1 MEEHQACQ
9 EVWNRE
15 GMTTFSDYVRY
26 YNNADVIG
34 FVEAVEKMLVNERA
48 NNLDMFKESISLPGL
63 TQRYLFMNLPHDEY
77 FVGFGEQHKHLHKL
91 MKDNIVGGP
100 SIIFHRYHE
109 CGETRIKGKDLCQK
123 VIGYDANS
131 LYLWC
136 LGQKMPTGFYRLLE
150 KKNNYKDEI
159 KYSSEAIQWL
169 QYIMSSEGVNI
180 RHA

>member
-1 MEEHQACQ
+1 MEVQDDDPDNLANTGYDVSLCEDVKDVKNDTITMEEHQACQ

-48 NNLDMFKESISLPGL
+48 NNLDMFKESISLPSL

-91 MKDNIVGGP
+91 MKDNNW
-100 SIIFHRYHE
+100 STEYY
-109 CGETRIKGKDLCQK
+109 LS
-123 VIGYDANS
+123 S
-131 LYLWC
+131 LPW
-136 LGQKMPTGFYRLLE
+136 MRWDT
-150 KKNNYKDEI
+150 N
-159 KYSSEAIQWL
+159 
-169 QYIMSSEGVNI
+169 
-180 RHA
+180 